1 MDLQFQEITA
11 EKLGEMM
18 PYYSMRHNKTC
29 DSVFLESFI
38 WKEFYHV
45 QYAIWEGKAV
55 VWLMKNDGEYFSAM
69 PLCREE
75 DLPGA
80 FDAIE
85 RYFNETLGRPLVIH
99 LADEYAVQYLNL
111 PEERY
116 LVEEQPD
123 AKDYLYE
130 GNALRNLPGKK
141 LHKKKNRVNA
151 FKKAY
156 EGRYEYR
163 RLCCSDSFDVWQ
175 FLDKWRQQK
184 GEDVEEHLDYEV
196 RGIHDILKNCS
207 DLYVRM
213 GGVYIDEK
221 LEAFTIGSY
230 NPVEDMAVIHIEKA
244 NPEVNGLYQYI
255 NQQFLLEEFPEAAW
269 VNREDDLGLEGL
281 RKAKMSYM
289 PADFARK
296 YLVKQRTDLICF
308 LEGEEKKATV
318 PLWKTCF
325 TEDSDSFV
333 EYYYREKTKENRILV
348 KQKLEAVKRADDE
361 RQNSVDVDPASA
373 DGKVL
378 SMVHLNPYQLRMQE
392 QEWTLDYL
400 VAVAT
405 DPAERR
411 KGHVREL
418 FEKLLHQEASEG
430 KPVTYLVP
438 ANPELAEMYGGMGFA
453 FIGNLP
459 QYELKAGAEFNGTNG
474 LCRRE
479 CRDVSEDCETAAAYM
494 EQWLSARYE
503 MYTRR
508 DAAYVSRLLKELASE
523 GGHMDFLYASGRLV
537 GLQAVWGLEKQ
548 EQRLLY
554 AEDAYTVK
562 TGEKPWNMARLTDL
576 PALLSVFDLKTGGSG
591 MDEMEEDGWYL
602 LLEVEDP
609 VLEENNGCFLWGMG
623 EAAEE
628 AEALEEEA
636 AGAVAEED
644 AMEED
649 IVEEAEGGEDSGTEV
664 PRLKV
669 RPAELLSFLFGYRA
683 PEEIW
688 PGLPEEVK
696 VLLEQVNVVNGVLL
710 DEIV

>member
-1 MDLQFQEITA
+1 M
-11 EKLGEMM
+11 
-18 PYYSMRHNKTC
+18 
-29 DSVFLESFI
+29 
-38 WKEFYHV
+38 
-45 QYAIWEGKAV
+45 
-55 VWLMKNDGEYFSAM
+55 
-69 PLCREE
+69 
-75 DLPGA
+75 
-80 FDAIE
+80 
-85 RYFNETLGRPLVIH
+85 
-99 LADEYAVQYLNL
+99 
-111 PEERY
+111 
-116 LVEEQPD
+116 
-123 AKDYLYE
+123 
-130 GNALRNLPGKK
+130 
-141 LHKKKNRVNA
+141 
-151 FKKAY
+151 
-156 EGRYEYR
+156 
-163 RLCCSDSFDVWQ
+163 
-175 FLDKWRQQK
+175 
-184 GEDVEEHLDYEV
+184 
-196 RGIHDILKNCS
+196 
-207 DLYVRM
+207 
-213 GGVYIDEK
+213 
-221 LEAFTIGSY
+221 
-230 NPVEDMAVIHIEKA
+230 
-244 NPEVNGLYQYI
+244 
-255 NQQFLLEEFPEAAW
+255 
-269 VNREDDLGLEGL
+269 
-281 RKAKMSYM
+281 
-289 PADFARK
+289 
-296 YLVKQRTDLICF
+296 
-308 LEGEEKKATV
+308 
-318 PLWKTCF
+318 
-325 TEDSDSFV
+325 
-333 EYYYREKTKENRILV
+333 
-348 KQKLEAVKRADDE
+348 
-361 RQNSVDVDPASA
+361 
-373 DGKVL
+373 
-378 SMVHLNPYQLRMQE
+378 
-392 QEWTLDYL
+392 LDYL

-649 IVEEAEGGEDSGTEV
+649 TVEEAEGGEDSGTEV

-696 VLLEQVNVVNGVLL
+696 ALLEQVNVVNGVLL

>member
-392 QEWTLDYL
+392 QEWMLDYL

-438 ANPELAEMYGGMGFA
+438 ANPELAEM
-453 FIGNLP
+453 
-459 QYELKAGAEFNGTNG
+459 
-474 LCRRE
+474 
-479 CRDVSEDCETAAAYM
+479 
-494 EQWLSARYE
+494 
-503 MYTRR
+503 
-508 DAAYVSRLLKELASE
+508 
-523 GGHMDFLYASGRLV
+523 V
-537 GLQAVWGLEKQ
+537 GLTPQDRNYYRGMVRLSEIIKEGTIAGDKLAKGENLTAQEKETYEKAYSRYVDLSIMRQA
-548 EQRLLY
+548 
-554 AEDAYTVK
+554 DAVKENALFEEMHELVK
-562 TGEKPWNMARLTDL
+562 TGRETGKIPGYENVNNITEIISKTDEAEKKIHDPNRNDLERQNFEWN
-576 PALLSVFDLKTGGSG
+576 VFD
-591 MDEMEEDGWYL
+591 
-602 LLEVEDP
+602 
-609 VLEENNGCFLWGMG
+609 VLWRELHIRMRQM
-623 EAAEE
+623 AIRSSS
-628 AEALEEEA
+628 
-636 AGAVAEED
+636 AG
-644 AMEED
+644 
-649 IVEEAEGGEDSGTEV
+649 
-664 PRLKV
+664 
-669 RPAELLSFLFGYRA
+669 
-683 PEEIW
+683 
-688 PGLPEEVK
+688 
-696 VLLEQVNVVNGVLL
+696 
-710 DEIV
+710 